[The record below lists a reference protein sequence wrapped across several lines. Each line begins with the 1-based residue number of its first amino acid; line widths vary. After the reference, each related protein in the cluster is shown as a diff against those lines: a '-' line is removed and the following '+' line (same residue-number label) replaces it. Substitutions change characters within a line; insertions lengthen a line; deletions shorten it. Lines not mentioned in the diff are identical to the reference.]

1 MGLGS
6 SIEWTEATWNPVAGC
21 TVLSPGCTNCYAM
34 RMAHR
39 LEAMGQEKYRATTR
53 ISGGRAKWAG
63 KIVLDERSL
72 TLPKTWAKGRLV
84 FVNSMSD
91 LFHDAIPFE
100 FIRRVFRVMEETP
113 RHTYQIL
120 TKRAERLRELSVRLN
135 WPANVWM
142 GVSVESQKYWK
153 RVDELRLTGAHV
165 RFLSL
170 EPLLGPLASMDLAG
184 IDWVIA
190 GGESGPNAR
199 PMNPVWV
206 RNIRDAC
213 IDQNVAFHFKQWG
226 GVNKKAQGRI
236 LDGRTWDDMPSS
248 KRVRTAATT
257 RLANDVDAV
266 KQYPVGWL
274 STVKWQYNS
283 YDSERE
289 FQVMKEPGLDGRHR
303 DKDVEIQQKRS
314 DTLNKNLSTP
324 IPQFRGN
331 TTLGTMRERT
341 GKVSEAAVRRAAAK
355 MGK

>member
-1 MGLGS
+1 
-6 SIEWTEATWNPVAGC
+6 
-21 TVLSPGCTNCYAM
+21 
-34 RMAHR
+34 
-39 LEAMGQEKYRATTR
+39 
-53 ISGGRAKWAG
+53 
-63 KIVLDERSL
+63 
-72 TLPKTWAKGRLV
+72 
-84 FVNSMSD
+84 MSD